1 MCLDPGLRKKGSK
14 VTKGLKVTYPS
25 ASNPFTLGQSL
36 RVGATGV
43 TSPLYQCNH
52 FTLAAK
58 HLSGQNPVVLFEDAQ
73 AGMHRRDA
81 QT

>member
-1 MCLDPGLRKKGSK
+1 M
-14 VTKGLKVTYPS
+14 TYPS
-25 ASNPFTLGQSL
+25 AANSFTLGQSL
-36 RVGATGV
+36 RVGAAGV

-58 HLSGQNPVVLFEDAQ
+58 HLSGQNPGVLFKDAQ
-73 AGMHRRDA
+73 AGMHRREA